1 MDASPTPH
9 DRLQNQVL
17 LEVVGLGVRLGGRE
31 ILHGVDLTLRRGEI
45 VTVIGPNGGGKTT
58 LLRAV
63 LGLID
68 PSAGRAAITG
78 GATVGFVPQKFPV
91 DRVLPMTVARLMRL
105 TARPDR
111 AAIERALGETGTAHL
126 VDTSIH
132 ALSGGE
138 MQRVLVARALVREP
152 DLLVLDEP
160 AQAVDYA
167 GEAAMYELIAAIR
180 DRRGCGVLMVSHDL
194 HVVMAATDRVLCVNG
209 HVCCTG
215 TPHEVSGNAEFRRLF
230 GPKAGAFALY
240 RHHHD
245 HDHDLSGEPVDDAHQ
260 HHDHHHHPHYHGHRH
275 AR

>member
-1 MDASPTPH
+1 MDSSLLPH
-9 DRLQNQVL
+9 DHLQNRVL
-17 LEVVGLGVRLGGRE
+17 LKVAGLSVRLGGRE
-31 ILHGVDLTLRRGEI
+31 ILHSVDLTLRRGEI

-58 LLRAV
+58 LLRTV
-63 LGLID
+63 LGLIA
-68 PSAGRAAITG
+68 PSAGHASITA
-78 GATVGFVPQKFPV
+78 GATVGFVPQRFPV

-111 AAIERALGETGTAHL
+111 AAVERALGETGTAHL
-126 VDTSIH
+126 LDTSIH

-245 HDHDLSGEPVDDAHQ
+245 HDHDLSGEPVDDAHH
-260 HHDHHHHPHYHGHRH
+260 HHDHHHHDDGHRH
-275 AR
+275 A

>member
-260 HHDHHHHPHYHGHRH
+260 HHDHHHHPHDHGHRH

>member
-68 PSAGRAAITG
+68 PTAGRAAITG

-138 MQRVLVARALVREP
+138 MQRVLVARSLVREP

-260 HHDHHHHPHYHGHRH
+260 HHDHHHHPHDHGHRH